1 MSDPVPPSARRAVS
15 AAEDDLS
22 ELRPITEL
30 AEAIRR
36 ERPRPEAELG
46 DAVVDLIESIL
57 SADQALDVPVAVDRF
72 NDKLGALIDRRIRKY
87 LNGVEIVG

>member
-1 MSDPVPPSARRAVS
+1 MSD
-15 AAEDDLS
+15 
-22 ELRPITEL
+22 ITEL

-46 DAVVDLIESIL
+46 DAIVDLIESIL

-72 NDKLGALIDRRIRKY
+72 NDKLSVLVDRRISRY
-87 LNGVEIVG
+87 MRGAGELAP

>member
-1 MSDPVPPSARRAVS
+1 MRSTSMSD
-15 AAEDDLS
+15 
-22 ELRPITEL
+22 ITEL

-72 NDKLGALIDRRIRKY
+72 NAKLSALIDRRIRKY